1 MLPQHKQKDSHTIT
15 NLVLPNFFKQKFRL
29 SQYALLFFLILPF
42 TNNLIGQVH
51 NNGELFIGDEGL
63 FHIASGNF
71 DFGLGRASTSRTDV
85 NHGAISFS
93 EVANWNGANTSY
105 YLDGFAESSTDF
117 LFPIGHAN
125 IYAPIRVTP
134 SNNDIVAAA
143 YFRENPFT
151 IGSTINDN
159 ITTLSAL
166 EYWSIESSN
175 NDVDI
180 SLSWSISSAIPNL
193 TSGSLSNL
201 TIVGWNGSSWIGI
214 PSTIDSNSILG
225 KSSTLD
231 SGSISTSSGIS
242 MANYTAFSLGAKKQ
256 TIDPDT
262 PDKLI
267 IYIVQNNLH
276 IESSLPIAYL
286 TVYDILGQKVFT
298 EKINGD
304 YNYIRPFYYAEAVY
318 IALVG
323 FDTGKNR
330 LVSTKIMNKN

>member
-1 MLPQHKQKDSHTIT
+1 MLLQHKQKDLHTLT
-15 NLVLPNFFKQKFRL
+15 NLVLPNFFKRKFRV
-29 SQYALLFFLILPF
+29 SKYALLSILILLSI
-42 TNNLIGQVH
+42 TKLIGQVH
-51 NNGELFIGDEGL
+51 NNGALHIGDEGV
-63 FHIASGNF
+63 FHIATGNF
-71 DFGLGRASTSRTDV
+71 DFGLGAASTSRIGI

-93 EVANWNGANTSY
+93 EVASWNGANTSY
-105 YLDGFAESSTDF
+105 YLDGFAESSSDF
-117 LFPIGHAN
+117 LFPIGQAN

-134 SNNDIVAAA
+134 SNSDSVAAA

-151 IGSTINDN
+151 IGSTIDDN
-159 ITTLSAL
+159 ISSLSAL

-175 NDVDI
+175 NDAHI
-180 SLSWSISSAIPNL
+180 SLSWSILSAIPNL

-214 PSTIDSNSILG
+214 PSTIDSNSILSN
-225 KSSTLD
+225 SSTMD
-231 SGSISTSSGIS
+231 SGSISTSLGIS

-256 TIDPDT
+256 SIDPDT

-286 TVYDILGQKVFT
+286 TVYDVLGQKVFT

-304 YNYIRPFYYAEAVY
+304 YNYIRPFYHAEAVY
-318 IALVG
+318 IALIG
-323 FDTGKNR
+323 FDTGRNR
-330 LVSTKIMNKN
+330 LVSTKVLNKN